1 MTFYKETKMSKTFFY
16 RDEWVDAQEKHRQHP
31 DTFDVPSEEEL
42 AKIDV
47 GFTVKVCNGQE
58 RFWTEVVE
66 LLEDG
71 LMVRVDNNLVHDR
84 GYNFGDILRIE
95 KKHIYEIHTK
105 MDIQELK
112 EKMKAIL
119 DERMKNMTDPDDM
132 EEVVSVMLESF
143 YRDGEESDMNRK
155 KDIEEMGEDIEK
167 DNE

>member
-1 MTFYKETKMSKTFFY
+1 MTYYKETKMSKTFFY

-71 LMVRVDNNLVHDR
+71 LLVRVDNNLVNDR

-119 DERMKNMTDPDDM
+119 DEKMKNMVAPDDM
-132 EEVVSVMLESF
+132 EEVVRVMLENF
-143 YRDGEESDMNRK
+143 YRDGVDEKRE
-155 KDIEEMGEDIEK
+155 IGEDIE
-167 DNE
+167 NENE

>member
-16 RDEWVDAQEKHRQHP
+16 RDEWVDAQEKHKQHP

-119 DERMKNMTDPDDM
+119 DERMKNMTDPDDI
-132 EEVVSVMLESF
+132 EELLKTIVDSF
-143 YRDGEESDMNRK
+143 YDGNKDKDENRSNVEEGM
-155 KDIEEMGEDIEK
+155 E
-167 DNE
+167 